1 MAKNL
6 VSGQILAPLAQIWV
20 PKFFSRILPLLD
32 VRHCCK
38 LKFHSISMKTNKPNL
53 RKWKKNS
60 FGPDFGT
67 FDQIRDADCFFFCLF
82 FFSKNLAPSVT
93 RYHCQLSLCAKSE
106 KTNGSILRKLSDG
119 RTDGQTDWQADGQRT
134 QVIS

>member
-6 VSGQILAPLAQIWV
+6 ISGQILAPLALIWV

-38 LKFHSISMKTNKPNL
+38 LKFYSISMKTNKSNL
-53 RKWKKNS
+53 RKWKKTS

-67 FDQIRDADCFFFCLF
+67 FDPNSGC
-82 FFSKNLAPSVT
+82 
-93 RYHCQLSLCAKSE
+93 
-106 KTNGSILRKLSDG
+106 
-119 RTDGQTDWQADGQRT
+119 
-134 QVIS
+134 

>member
-20 PKFFSRILPLLD
+20 PKFFSPIFPLLD

-53 RKWKKNS
+53 RKWKKKLVLGQILAYLTK
-60 FGPDFGT
+60 FGML
-67 FDQIRDADCFFFCLF
+67 IVFFLF

>member
-6 VSGQILAPLAQIWV
+6 ISGQILAPLALIWV

-38 LKFHSISMKTNKPNL
+38 LKFYSISMKTNKPNL
-53 RKWKKNS
+53 RKWKKTS

-67 FDQIRDADCFFFCLF
+67 FDPNSGCWFFFF
-82 FFSKNLAPSVT
+82 FFFKNLAPSVT

-106 KTNGSILRKLSDG
+106 KTNLSILSKLSDG
-119 RTDGQTDWQADGQRT
+119 RTDGQTNWQADRQRT

>member
-6 VSGQILAPLAQIWV
+6 ISGQILAPLALIWV

-38 LKFHSISMKTNKPNL
+38 LMFYSISMKTNKPNL
-53 RKWKKNS
+53 RKWKKLVL
-60 FGPDFGT
+60 GQILAHLT
-67 FDQIRDADCFFFCLF
+67 QIRAADFFFF
-82 FFSKNLAPSVT
+82 FFFKNLAPSVT

-106 KTNGSILRKLSDG
+106 KTNLSILSKLSDG
-119 RTDGQTDWQADGQRT
+119 RTDGQTN
-134 QVIS
+134 